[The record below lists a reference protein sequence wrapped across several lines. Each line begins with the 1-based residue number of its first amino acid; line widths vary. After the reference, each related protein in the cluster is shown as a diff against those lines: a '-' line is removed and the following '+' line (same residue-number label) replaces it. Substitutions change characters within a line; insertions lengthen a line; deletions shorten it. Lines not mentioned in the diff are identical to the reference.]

1 MVQALPPLRRAQH
14 TARARQYGHASLR
27 QRVMCLIAFAWNAH
41 PRWRLLLL
49 GNRDE
54 VHARPSTSLAH
65 WDDAPQVLAGRDL
78 QAGGTWMGATAG
90 GRAAVVTNVRDPGAN
105 MQRRSRGALV
115 ADYLRGE
122 QDANAYAQDLSAR
135 ATDYRPF
142 NLLLFDGHDALY
154 LGNHPQ
160 LRMQA
165 VCAGVHGL
173 SNADFDAPWPKT
185 QALIRR
191 LQDWLDAGR
200 DANFDPLFQALADDT
215 QWPDGVLPDT
225 GVGIEL
231 ERRLSA
237 AFIRGQRYGTRAS
250 TLVAVDRDAR
260 VTIIERRFGAN
271 GVALG
276 ETNLDVSRDMR

>member
-1 MVQALPPLRRAQH
+1 
-14 TARARQYGHASLR
+14 
-27 QRVMCLIAFAWNAH
+27 MCLIAFAWNTH
-41 PRWRLLLL
+41 PRWQLLLL

-54 VHARPSTSLAH
+54 VHARPSAPLAH

-78 QAGGTWMGATAG
+78 QAGGTWMGVTAG
-90 GRAAVVTNVRDPGAN
+90 GRAAVVTNVRDPGAD
-105 MQRRSRGALV
+105 MQRLSRGALV

-122 QDANAYAQDLSAR
+122 RDADAYAQDLSER

-142 NLLLFDGHDALY
+142 NLLLFDGSDALY
-154 LGNHPQ
+154 IGNHPQ
-160 LRMQA
+160 PRMHA
-165 VCAGVHGL
+165 VSAGVHGL
-173 SNADFDAPWPKT
+173 SNADFDAPWPKARVLM
-185 QALIRR
+185 QR
-191 LQDWLDAGR
+191 LQDWLDTDGN
-200 DANFDPLFQALADDT
+200 DDFDLLFQALADDT

-237 AFIRGQRYGTRAS
+237 AFIRGERYGTRAS

-260 VTIIERRFGAN
+260 VTIIERRFGTN

-276 ETNLDVSRDMR
+276 ETRLRAAQGTR